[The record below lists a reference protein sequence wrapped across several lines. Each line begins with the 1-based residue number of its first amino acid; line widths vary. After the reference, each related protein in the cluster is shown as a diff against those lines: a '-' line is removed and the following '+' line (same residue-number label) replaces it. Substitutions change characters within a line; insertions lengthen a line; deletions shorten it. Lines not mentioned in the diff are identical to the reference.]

1 MSSTYEVPTVSDLGS
16 LTDLTAQQFNKIGP
30 SPDAL
35 TQVNEDIV
43 GSLTPFG
50 P

>member
-1 MSSTYEVPTVSDLGS
+1 MSSTYEVPSVSDLGS
-16 LTDLTAQQFNKIGP
+16 LTDLTAQQFNKVGAT
-30 SPDAL
+30 PDIV

-43 GSLTPFG
+43 GSLTPF